1 MLTPRQTKLA
11 QAAILDY
18 AISQPDLTPEQ
29 LARLEAAYRD
39 PTPAT
44 ARAALERL
52 RDRLRA
58 DADELDALSKEQ

>member
-1 MLTPRQTKLA
+1 MLTPRQTQLA

-18 AISQPDLTPEQ
+18 AITQDDLTPEQ

-39 PTPAT
+39 PTPAI
-44 ARAALERL
+44 ARAAVERM

-58 DADELDALSKEQ
+58 EADELDALSKEQ